1 MCRGL
6 LSQFHEAE
14 LSREEIQLF
23 KKEINKKRK
32 LFLKIKKWGFC
43 FILNLTNRVKK
54 G

>member
-6 LSQFHEAE
+6 LSQSHEAE

-23 KKEINKKRK
+23 KKEINKKGK
-32 LFLKIKKWGFC
+32 LFLKIEKWGFC
-43 FILNLTNRVKK
+43 FILILTNRVKK